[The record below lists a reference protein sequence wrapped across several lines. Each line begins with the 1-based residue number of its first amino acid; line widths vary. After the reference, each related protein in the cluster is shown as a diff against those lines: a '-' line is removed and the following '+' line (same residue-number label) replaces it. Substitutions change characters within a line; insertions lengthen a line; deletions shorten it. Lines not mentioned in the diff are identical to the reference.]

1 MKEGLVVMIKF
12 ANKTLANYVEFKL
25 DKLDNDFILEEL
37 LKVDEVVID
46 LKVETDS
53 IINILNDVLKLENV
67 KTLTIRNGYI
77 TNEACKMLLNL
88 KKLNGLVLE
97 DCEIE
102 NANALGILNLK
113 SIGIINC
120 QVKDYE
126 FLRLFKNLEELTLI
140 SEIVSIT
147 LINKLVNLKYLQL
160 SYSNLLE
167 TDNIVLNNIEE
178 IYLDNTNLTDLDF
191 LKNMPKLKRVSID
204 ERQHEKNLE
213 LFKNLEN
220 NHILVLNENM
230 VWFTE

>member
-1 MKEGLVVMIKF
+1 MCV
-12 ANKTLANYVEFKL
+12 
-25 DKLDNDFILEEL
+25 
-37 LKVDEVVID
+37 
-46 LKVETDS
+46 
-53 IINILNDVLKLENV
+53 
-67 KTLTIRNGYI
+67 
-77 TNEACKMLLNL
+77 LNL

-102 NANALGILNLK
+102 NANVLGILNLK

-160 SYSNLLE
+160 SYSNLLD
-167 TDNIVLNNIEE
+167 TDDIVLNNIEE
-178 IYLDNTNLTDLDF
+178 VYLDNTNITNLNF

-213 LFKNLEN
+213 LFKNLEK

>member
-1 MKEGLVVMIKF
+1 MKRV
-12 ANKTLANYVEFKL
+12 
-25 DKLDNDFILEEL
+25 
-37 LKVDEVVID
+37 
-46 LKVETDS
+46 
-53 IINILNDVLKLENV
+53 
-67 KTLTIRNGYI
+67 
-77 TNEACKMLLNL
+77 KMLLNL
-88 KKLNGLVLE
+88 KNLSGLVLE
-97 DCEIE
+97 NCKIE
-102 NANALGILNLK
+102 NANVLGILNLK

-140 SEIVSIT
+140 SEVVSVT

-160 SYSNLLE
+160 SYSNLLD
-167 TDNIVLNNIEE
+167 TDDIVLNNIEE
-178 IYLDNTNLTDLDF
+178 IYLDNTNLTNLDF

-213 LFKNLEN
+213 LFKNLEK

>member
-1 MKEGLVVMIKF
+1 
-12 ANKTLANYVEFKL
+12 
-25 DKLDNDFILEEL
+25 
-37 LKVDEVVID
+37 
-46 LKVETDS
+46 
-53 IINILNDVLKLENV
+53 
-67 KTLTIRNGYI
+67 
-77 TNEACKMLLNL
+77 MLLNL

-102 NANALGILNLK
+102 NTNVLGILNLK

-160 SYSNLLE
+160 SYSNLLD
-167 TDNIVLNNIEE
+167 TDDIV
-178 IYLDNTNLTDLDF
+178 
-191 LKNMPKLKRVSID
+191 LKNMHKLKRVSID
-204 ERQHEKNLE
+204 ERQNEKNLE
-213 LFKNLEN
+213 LFKNLEK